1 MKKIISILFLFLSVS
16 VFAQSKLDSLVLVK
30 VNEYRVSLGLNKVQ
44 FDTVCYKAAKCQ
56 STYLANIYIASGMK
70 KYTMGHVQ
78 DVKGFETSVKRLNAF
93 GKYKFLKIA
102 EICNFEFINFNVNDT
117 LGYDKLANK
126 ILDLWKSSPIHNAAI
141 IDPTYKFAA
150 NYSYEIVK
158 NPGYKEKIKDI
169 WVKVNHY
176 ETFNTMVFID
186 RK

>member
-1 MKKIISILFLFLSVS
+1 MKKIISILFLLFSLSVFS
-16 VFAQSKLDSLVLVK
+16 QSKLDSLVLVK
-30 VNEYRVSLGLNKVQ
+30 VNDYRVSLGLNKVV

-70 KYTMGHVQ
+70 KYTMGHGQ

-93 GKYKFLKIA
+93 GKYKFLKTA

-117 LGYDKLANK
+117 LGYNKLATK
-126 ILDLWKSSPIHNAAI
+126 ILELWKSSPAHNQAI
-141 IDPTYKFAA
+141 IDPNYKFAA
-150 NYSYEIVK
+150 NYSYEIILGSGFK
-158 NPGYKEKIKDI
+158 N
-169 WVKVNHY
+169 VNHY

>member
-30 VNEYRVSLGLNKVQ
+30 VNEYRTSLGLSKVQ

-56 STYLANIYIASGMK
+56 ATYLAK
-70 KYTMGHVQ
+70 KQIVGHNQ
-78 DVKGFETSVKRLNAF
+78 DVKEFETLAKRLNAF
-93 GKYKFLKIA
+93 NKINFLNA
-102 EICNFEFINFNVNDT
+102 DEVCNFVPMNLNTKDT

-126 ILDLWKSSPIHNAAI
+126 IVEAWKTSPLHNRSL
-141 IDPTYKFAA
+141 IDVELKYAA

-158 NPGYKEKIKDI
+158 EVGFKN
-169 WVKVNHY
+169 VNHI
-176 ETFNTMVFID
+176 EVFSTMVFID